1 MGTGVGGIKSLDTL
15 PLIDI
20 VDGYFRI
27 QSRWK
32 YCTIQTTEQVMCFI
46 TLVMEH
52 TKLRL
57 SLRIQYKQTPKTLM
71 VFWIARNFLGTSFK
85 VGELMLCWAAS
96 MELFMDKVHLFL
108 VGVATGGGNFD
119 AALVL
124 GYRCG
129 SASLSFYWVHCGDE
143 CWMWNCRLIRDI
155 LPRYFP

>member
-1 MGTGVGGIKSLDTL
+1 MQANVRCDAVSMGTGVGGIKSLDTL

-71 VFWIARNFLGTSFK
+71 VF
-85 VGELMLCWAAS
+85 
-96 MELFMDKVHLFL
+96 
-108 VGVATGGGNFD
+108 
-119 AALVL
+119 
-124 GYRCG
+124 
-129 SASLSFYWVHCGDE
+129 
-143 CWMWNCRLIRDI
+143 
-155 LPRYFP
+155 